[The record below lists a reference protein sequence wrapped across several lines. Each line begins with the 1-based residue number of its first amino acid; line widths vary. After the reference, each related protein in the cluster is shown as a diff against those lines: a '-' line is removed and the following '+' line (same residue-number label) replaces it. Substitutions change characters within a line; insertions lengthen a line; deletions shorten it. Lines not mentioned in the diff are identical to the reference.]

1 MEGFEIE
8 LDKEKEEIPRNHPK
22 HKIQPRG
29 TGSWRRRNGI
39 PFSQRSNRN
48 CEKDIGKR
56 DHFIS
61 FTVKK
66 KEKDGSLRPILDLK
80 SLKQKSDDD
89 KETLQKSV
97 HYQK

>member
-29 TGSWRRRNGI
+29 TGRRRRRRNGI

-48 CEKDIGKR
+48 CGKDIGKR
-56 DHFIS
+56 DHIIS
-61 FTVKK
+61 FYSK
-66 KEKDGSLRPILDLK
+66 KERERWLFKTNSRFKI
-80 SLKQKSDDD
+80 S
-89 KETLQKSV
+89 
-97 HYQK
+97 